1 MSNIERI
8 IIGLLG
14 GFSAVLVK
22 FLGQDFST
30 IHNNWMN
37 LPPEQLVYYEVGY
50 IILTPI
56 LMFLG
61 AVIAWAS
68 TDETKRLKLM
78 AIAVA
83 APAIITTWSGGNKY
97 HSDPEIGSAIYN
109 ATPVESRTINESA
122 PSVGLLN
129 ITEFLQAT
137 SAHAIES
144 ENRSESVAK
153 KVEQP
158 TTLETIKRGVGVF
171 FGYGRD
177 PKRYWVIVGSYKD
190 RNDALTFAAKIN
202 QEAPELNAW
211 VGAKIP
217 PNEYYPVIVGSYNFF
232 SDADNLRQRALET
245 NTISDAYLSPG
256 AMR

>member
-8 IIGLLG
+8 IIGVLG
-14 GFSAVLVK
+14 GLSAVLVK

-30 IHNNWMN
+30 IQSNWMN
-37 LPPEQLVYYEVGY
+37 LAPEQLVYYEVGY

-68 TDETKRLKLM
+68 TDETKRLKLI

-83 APAIITTWSGGNKY
+83 APAMITTWSGGTKY
-97 HSDPEIGSAIYN
+97 HSDSVIDTAMYN
-109 ATPVESRTINESA
+109 NLPVESKSANESA
-122 PSVGLLN
+122 PSIGFLY
-129 ITEFLQAT
+129 ITKYLHVE

-144 ENRSESVAK
+144 ENQRQSVAMN
-153 KVEQP
+153 VEQP

-171 FGYGRD
+171 FGYGKE
-177 PKRYWVIVGSYKD
+177 PKRYWVIVGSYED
-190 RNDALTFAAKIN
+190 RSDALAFAEKIN
-202 QEAPELNAW
+202 QETPELNAW

-232 SDADNLRQRALET
+232 SDADKLRERALET

-256 AMR
+256 AIR

>member
-14 GFSAVLVK
+14 GLSAVLVK

-30 IHNNWMN
+30 IQNNWMN
-37 LPPEQLVYYEVGY
+37 LAPEQLVYYEVGY

-61 AVIAWAS
+61 AVIAWAA
-68 TDETKRLKLM
+68 TDETKRLKLI

-83 APAIITTWSGGNKY
+83 APAMITTWSGGTKY
-97 HSDPEIGSAIYN
+97 HSDSEIGAAIYN
-109 ATPVESRTINESA
+109 AQPLESRSIKGPA
-122 PSVGLLN
+122 PSIGFLN
-129 ITEFLQAT
+129 VIDYLQVT

-144 ENRSESVAK
+144 GNQRQSVAM

-190 RNDALTFAAKIN
+190 RNDALTFAKKIN

-217 PNEYYPVIVGSYNFF
+217 PNEYYPVIVGSYIFF
-232 SDADNLRQRALET
+232 SDAEKLRKRALET
-245 NTISDAYLSPG
+245 NTISESYLSPG